1 MMLLKEAIF
10 MTIINVKNYGTCEVS
25 KTSKYIDVVKH
36 FLKDNYKSVLCVK
49 ANNNIEHLES
59 FVEKD
64 AEIEFLN
71 IRNKDGWRVY
81 IRTLTLIYIKAVREL
96 FPNESVVIEH
106 SLNRGLS
113 TRLSSDIE
121 VDEAVVIKIKDK
133 MKKII
138 SNDEPIER
146 VYLDLQVA
154 NRYFEEEG
162 LEDKVR
168 LSKYRAQDM
177 IHVSKLGDYYD
188 KFYGYLAISTGYI
201 DLFDLRAYRGGIILH
216 FPDREHEYKIPPV
229 ENTDKLAQVFGESE
243 AWAKIFGVGEDASL
257 NEHIDNCTLANIIRD
272 SEGLQEKKIAMIADQ
287 ICEKPNRRIIL
298 IAGPSSSGKT
308 TFAQRLSV
316 QLQVNGKRPVAI
328 SVDDYFVNR
337 ENTPVDENGDY
348 DFEALEAIDLEQFN
362 KDLLELIQ
370 GKKVELPRFNFKE
383 GRREYHGDYIQIDED
398 QIVIIEGIHGLNDR
412 LTSAISHDQKF
423 KIYISALTQLNVDRH
438 NRIPTTDTRILRR
451 MVRDFK
457 YRGSDAERTFS
468 LWASVRRGEN
478 KNIFPFQESA
488 DAIFNSA
495 LVYELGVLK
504 KYAEPLL
511 KSIDANSKYY
521 SEARRLLKF
530 LKYFKAIEDE
540 RVIPSTSIVKEFVG
554 GSCFR
559 RDEE

>member
-1 MMLLKEAIF
+1 MISVK
-10 MTIINVKNYGTCEVS
+10 VKNYGVCEMNE
-25 KTSKYIDVVKH
+25 TSKYIDVVKY
-36 FLKDNYKSVLCVK
+36 FLKEDYKKILCVK
-49 ANNNIEHLES
+49 AYNSIEHLES
-59 FVEKD
+59 FVKKD
-64 AEIEFLN
+64 TEIEFLD
-71 IRNKDGWRVY
+71 ITNKDGWRVY

-96 FPNESVVIEH
+96 FPKEEVSIEH

-113 TRLSSDIE
+113 TRLSSEII
-121 VDEAVVIKIKDK
+121 VDGRLVSNIKSKMQEIIDK
-133 MKKII
+133 
-138 SNDEPIER
+138 DEPIER
-146 VYLDLQVA
+146 VYLDLDTA

-177 IHVSKLGDYYD
+177 IHVSKIGDYYD
-188 KFYGYLAISTGYI
+188 KFYGYLAISTGYV
-201 DLFDLRAYRGGIILH
+201 DLFDLREYKGGIILH
-216 FPDREHEYKIPPV
+216 FPDREHNYEIPPI
-229 ENTDKLAQVFGESE
+229 ENTDKLAQVFRESE
-243 AWAKIFGVGEDASL
+243 AWAKILGVGEVASL
-257 NEHIDNCTLANIIRD
+257 NERIENNTIANIIRV
-272 SEGLQEKKIAMIADQ
+272 SEGLQEKKIAQIADR
-287 ICEKPNRRIIL
+287 ICENPNRRIIL

-337 ENTPVDENGDY
+337 ENTPIDENGEY
-348 DFEALEAIDLEQFN
+348 DFEALEAIDLKQFN
-362 KDLLELIQ
+362 KDLLGLIN
-370 GKKVELPRFNFKE
+370 GEKVELPRFNFKD
-383 GRREYHGDYIQIDED
+383 GKREYHGDYISIDED
-398 QIVIIEGIHGLNDR
+398 QLVIIEGIHGLNDG
-412 LTSAISHDQKF
+412 LTSSIDHDQKF
-423 KIYISALTQLNVDRH
+423 KIYISALTQLNVDKH

-468 LWASVRRGEN
+468 LWSSVRRGEN

-511 KSIDANSKYY
+511 KSIDQSSKYY

-530 LKYFKAIEDE
+530 LKYFKTIDDE
-540 RVIPSTSIVKEFVG
+540 RIIPSTSIVKEFVG

-559 RDEE
+559 RDEEL